1 MENIVNPFAVGRWS
15 YDDFLKNLFKAISTQ
30 RTKVGNSTGLLW
42 GFMLVFTFSSHGQ
55 NLDFQ
60 FGEQGF
66 DPGQYRNPIG
76 IEIDANDDI
85 YVVDQGRNALM
96 KFDATGNLIFDIILF
111 SPGNG
116 QGIMAIADMAMDS
129 AGNLYITHHRFHK
142 VYKYAPDGSLIMEF
156 GSEGT
161 GNGEF
166 DTPRGITI
174 DQNDNVYVVDHNNHR
189 VQVFDVDGNYLSQF
203 GSEGTEPDQFQRPF
217 SIAVDPS
224 GDIYVLDSFIDV
236 VVKKFNN
243 DGEFLFQ
250 FGSKGTDN
258 GQFSGPGKIIPDNE
272 GNIYVTNGNT
282 RDAIQKLDASGRYL
296 SRIHRSDEF
305 TATFGITT
313 DLAFDS
319 KGDIYISSKVPNI
332 EKYTFD
338 LVPEFARIRGDN
350 QVILTFSEPVE
361 TNNSNPGDF
370 MITDG
375 RGMNFPVTD
384 QNQGVEGDADITL
397 VVPGITTA
405 AGDLTVTYTNNNNE
419 VRAFQGTVFAR
430 SREVNLDND
439 HTPPELIE
447 ASVKSLN
454 QIRLVFDEPV
464 QLLPDGFAL
473 FNLLDVRSH
482 IEVELLSVEDG
493 QPGDNELILVTE
505 PLASIV
511 YPFSLFYNG
520 NQITDFGGNALEKLD
535 ERLPIDKTPI
545 ITGAVKENN
554 TEITVTF
561 NSNVGLNGLNAADFS
576 LSDSNASN
584 YAITGVADGTAADDR
599 ITLTVASIANAVGDL
614 TLTYANNNDGIHD
627 TDTPALIV
635 PSEPDGVMVDC
646 GTPEL
651 VSATKDSN
659 TQITL
664 TFNEAVQA
672 PTLNTSAFQL
682 VDIAGTVFTVTAIS
696 DPVPGDNQ
704 LTLTTSSTASFSS
717 HIRITYQNLNNGLT
731 DLQGNAMKDD
741 PLGVGIYQSG
751 AFVFTWEIKDAS
763 LTVHIPTGA
772 GNPYNYTVDWGD
784 GTVDQNQTKRAL
796 KTYANPGIYT
806 VTITGTFPRID
817 FSEIRTTSAD
827 AFVLETMLSID
838 QWGDNS
844 WTSMDGA
851 FTRCRN
857 LEIKATDAPDLSG
870 VTNMNSM
877 FFGTSV
883 NSDLNHWNVSHVT
896 HMGSLFAGA
905 RQFTGGV
912 SSWDVSNVVSMTN
925 MFNGTQIDDD
935 LSGWN
940 VSKVTNMGGMFAGT
954 AFFNSDISG
963 WDVSNVTRMG
973 SMFARAQKF
982 NQDISG
988 WNVSKVTDMGSMF
1001 ADTKVF
1007 NQPIGSWDIGAVRSI
1022 ANMFAGA
1029 QAFNQP
1035 IGSWNMQSVTST
1047 FGMFANTLVFN
1058 QDISGWNMS
1067 NVQSMGSMFAGSKAF
1082 NQPIGNWNTA
1092 KVISTEHMFD
1102 GAEAFDQP
1110 IDGWNMEKVQFT
1122 RFMFRD
1128 TKVFNQDV
1136 SAWEL
1141 NSAKYMNNMFE
1152 GSQAF
1157 NQDISDWQLPAN
1169 DIDMSYFFKDA
1180 AAFDQNL
1187 SELDV
1192 SNVTDMESMFE
1203 NAAVFDQS
1211 LAGWDISSVRYMD
1224 HMLDNSPVSQENY
1237 DATLFAWSQLP
1248 NLQRAQDITLGAEGL
1263 SFCESATARQSLIDN
1278 NSWTIV
1284 DDGQSCGL
1292 IMIDARVESDTE
1304 ISAVFSEPVHTNG
1317 GNPTDFTVTDG
1328 FGQTYEVTAQSDGIA
1343 GDEIVQLIVEDL
1355 GQAIGDLFVSY
1366 TNNHDEIL
1374 DFNSLASTAASNRV
1388 PILIDLDDT
1397 APELERG
1404 FRESDFEIIL
1414 VFTERIQALLENR
1427 EDFMVRD
1434 ENGVI
1439 FPVWRITD
1447 ETPGDNRISLRVSLH
1462 NAVGKVTVTYVDN
1475 NQEIADFGQNV
1486 LASDPIG
1493 VELEPELKILSAN
1506 LDSNTQIT
1514 LSFNA
1519 TVLTTG
1525 ANPEDF
1531 IVQDETGTVFDVS
1544 AQNDGTA
1551 GDQELVLTVADVGTA
1566 TGFLRITYKD
1576 NNQAVT
1582 NAMNSPLATN
1592 LKGVFIDIQ
1601 APDMVGIEKWSP
1613 TTMYVYFS
1621 EKVKTN
1627 EGNPT
1632 DFVVMDGT
1640 GANFVVSAQQDI
1652 FAEDSIIVLT
1662 IPNLPD
1668 AQGDITVSYTNNNDE
1683 ISDLSG
1689 LILESVSP
1697 GFTLESEP
1705 FFTSQPITTAKEGDD
1720 YRYEI
1725 THHDRNGD
1733 PLTVTAS
1740 VKPAWLNLNT
1750 ELVVT
1755 TFAGGGER
1763 GIADGSG
1770 AAAEFHHP
1778 RTLVIDDCG
1787 NMYVGESNNRIRRI
1801 SPTGEVSFLAGS
1813 VNGRSWGSTN
1823 GSHGTDRRA
1832 TLFASPRNMQMASD
1846 GSIYLVT
1853 NGDYIK
1859 KLTPDGSMIHIA
1871 GNYGGGDIDGTGTEA
1886 RFSTIGGMAIDKD
1899 DNLYTNSGANGL
1911 ATLIR
1916 KITPEGVVTTIA
1928 GSVRGFQDGPAFSA
1942 QFENMG
1948 GMAVDSQGNIYIAD
1962 TGNQRIRKLSPAGMV
1977 STFAGS
1983 GVRGISDGV
1992 GTNAEF
1998 SSPFG
2003 MTIDAMDNLYVS
2015 DFGSHLIRKITPA
2028 GVVTTI
2034 AGSGEEGHEDG
2045 PALEASLER
2054 AYGMDIDKQGNLFI
2068 TQSSLVGGFFGRE
2081 DYHAIRKIGNVYV
2094 LEGNTA
2100 GQVGSHAVTL
2110 DLTDGNGGTDSQI
2123 FNIEVTD
2130 AVPPVFTSTAA
2141 VSIEENETGVVY
2153 IAVATDQTPVTY
2165 SLASGNDNNRFDID
2179 GTTGEVTF
2187 KTPPD
2192 FEMPSD
2198 ANGDND
2204 YIIEI
2209 TASDGTNES
2218 MLLVTITVTDKTDEI
2233 YPTVTLTA
2241 AGVSPVG
2248 GVHTVTAQFSEDVTG
2263 FDVSDITISG
2273 GTINNFAAVNAS
2285 TYTFDVTS
2293 GVGAAD
2299 VDIAAGVAQD
2309 LANNDNE
2316 AAVTL
2321 NLIFDTTPPD
2331 VVLSTTAN
2339 DPNSGAFDITATFT
2353 EDVMNLATTDFTV
2366 TNGSATAVAG
2376 SGAVYTITITPA
2388 ADGTVTVNLP
2398 ANTVQDLAN
2407 NDNTASNTIT
2417 LENDETA
2424 PTITISS
2431 IASDPTAGAFD
2442 ITMTFSEAVTGF
2454 DITDLVI
2461 GNGVAG
2467 NFAGSGTSYTATIT
2481 PSSDGTVTVD
2491 IATGAGQDDATNGN
2505 TAATQFSIEND
2516 QTSPSL
2522 IISTSVGDPTS
2533 GAFMTIFTFDEDVT
2547 GFDIGDIS
2555 IGNGSVS
2562 GLSGSGALYTATVTP
2577 AADGTVT
2584 IDVAGAIAQD
2594 AAGNDNTAAAQFIIE
2609 NDETAPAVTITSA
2622 ANDPVNGALD
2632 ITLTFSEDITGL
2644 ILTDLVVSNG
2654 SASNLS
2660 GSGSIYTATI
2670 TPASDGTLTIDIATG
2685 AAQDAAGNDNT
2696 AATQF
2701 SIQADLTAP
2710 ASPAIS
2716 GISDDTGSDASDQV
2730 TNDNTLIFTGTA
2742 EANSTV
2748 ELFIDGVS
2756 AGTTTV
2762 DGSGNWTYDHSA
2774 TVLADADYDVTAT
2787 ATDAAM
2793 NTSALSAILIVT
2805 VDTVTPVDPVLSTI
2819 SDDNGISNTDIITND
2834 PTLVFAGTA
2843 EPFAAIAIGSGPF
2856 TLVTTTADA
2865 NGDWIADA
2873 TFRSFTT
2880 SLNLFVTAT
2889 DLAGNTSSNSNTFF
2903 IGIDTVLPTV
2913 QSIVRADPN
2922 PTTVSSVDFT
2932 VTFSENVYGLTTS
2945 NFSLDFTATQDADI
2959 ASISASSGT
2968 TFTVTVNNI
2977 TGSGTFGLNLTD
2989 LTGVMD
2995 EAGNGLGGTFTGEVY
3010 NTNFFPTDI
3019 TLSASS
3025 ILENNAIGD
3034 VVAVLS
3040 TTDADVAD
3048 THSYSFVAGAGGI
3061 DNASFTIVGNEL
3073 RAAESFDLET
3083 KATYFI
3089 ELRTDDGRGGTFD
3102 KTFTITIDNVPEAD
3116 LRITGNNDIPATPL
3130 GITTTFDV
3138 TIHNDGDAAL
3148 NVTSVLYPT
3157 AFGGPVSGITV
3168 APASSQVVTMTF
3180 TPTVAQLYTGDIT
3193 INTNGGTGILSVS
3206 ADGAII
3212 TSVDDGLLKAESI
3225 NLYPNPASDIVTIDL
3240 SKYNGRALDIG
3251 LYDMSGM
3258 KTFGVNDY
3266 KEASLKLDISG
3277 YHNGLYLVQ
3286 FTDGKSTVQKKIM
3299 IRK

>member
-1 MENIVNPFAVGRWS
+1 MEKTLKPEPFWYRRVPEYCRRFFA
-15 YDDFLKNLFKAISTQ
+15 AIQ
-30 RTKVGNSTGLLW
+30 KPMEKPIGHLLIY
-42 GFMLVFTFSSHGQ
+42 GFMFILTFNAQAQ

-66 DPGQYRNPIG
+66 DPGQFRSPIG
-76 IEIDANDDI
+76 IEIDTNDDI
-85 YVVDQGRNALM
+85 YVVDPGRSALL
-96 KFDATGNLIFDIILF
+96 KFDATGNLIFDIVLLH
-111 SPGNG
+111 PVNG
-116 QGIMAIADMAMDS
+116 LQITAITDMAMDS
-129 AGNLYITHHRFHK
+129 SGNLYITDHRFHK
-142 VYKYAPDGSLIMEF
+142 VYKYAPDGSPIIEF
-156 GSEGT
+156 GGEGT
-161 GNGEF
+161 GDGEF
-166 DTPRGITI
+166 DTPRGIAI

-224 GDIYVLDSFIDV
+224 GDIYVLDSFMDV
-236 VVKKFNN
+236 VIKKFAN

-250 FGSKGTDN
+250 FGSKGPDN
-258 GQFSGPGKIIPDNE
+258 GQFFGPGKIIPDSE

-305 TATFGITT
+305 TASVGRTT

-319 KGDIYISSKVPNI
+319 KGDIYLSSQVPNI

-350 QVILTFSEPVE
+350 QVVLTFSEPVE

-397 VVPGITTA
+397 VVPGITAA

-430 SREVNLDND
+430 SRTVNLDND

-464 QLLPDGFAL
+464 QLLPDGSAL
-473 FNLLDVRSH
+473 FNLLDVRSF

-520 NQITDFGGNALEKLD
+520 NQITDFGGNALGRAD
-535 ERLPIDKTPI
+535 DRLPIDKTPI
-545 ITGAVKENN
+545 ITEAVKENN

-561 NSNVGLNGLNAADFS
+561 NSNVALNGLSPADFS
-576 LSDSNASN
+576 LSDTNASS
-584 YAITGVADGTAADDR
+584 YAITGVDDGTAGDDQ

-614 TLTYANNNDGIHD
+614 RLTYANNNDGIHD
-627 TDTPALIV
+627 IDTPALIV
-635 PSEPDGVMVDC
+635 PSEPEGVVVDC
-646 GTPEL
+646 GSPEL

-664 TFNEAVQA
+664 TFTEAVQA

-682 VDIAGTVFTVTAIS
+682 VDVSGTDFTVTAIS

-731 DLQGNAMKDD
+731 DLEGNAMKDD

-751 AFVFTWEIKDAS
+751 AFVFTWEIKDAG

-772 GNPYNYTVDWGD
+772 STPYNYTVDWGD

-851 FTRCRN
+851 FSRCRN

-883 NSDLNHWNVSHVT
+883 NSDLNHWDVSNVT

-912 SSWDVSNVVSMTN
+912 SSWDVSNVIFMGG

-940 VSKVTNMGGMFAGT
+940 VSKATNMAAMFAGT
-954 AFFNSDISG
+954 ASFNSDISG
-963 WDVSNVTRMG
+963 WDVSNVTTMA

-988 WNVSKVTDMGSMF
+988 WNVSKATDMAGMF

-1035 IGSWNMQSVTST
+1035 IGNWNMQSVHST
-1047 FGMFANTLVFN
+1047 FGMFANTPVFN

-1067 NVQSMGSMFAGSKAF
+1067 NVQHMSRMFADTKAF
-1082 NQPIGNWNTA
+1082 NQPIGNWNIA
-1092 KVISTEHMFD
+1092 KVITTEHMFD
-1102 GAEAFDQP
+1102 GAEAFNQP
-1110 IDGWNMEKVQFT
+1110 IGDWNMQNVQFT
-1122 RFMFRD
+1122 RFMFRN
-1128 TKVFNQDV
+1128 TKAFNQDI

-1141 NSAKYMNNMFE
+1141 NSAEDMSNMFE

-1157 NQDISDWQLPAN
+1157 NQDISDWPLLAD
-1169 DIDMSYFFKDA
+1169 DIDMSYFFKGA
-1180 AAFDQNL
+1180 AAFNQDL

-1211 LAGWDISSVRYMD
+1211 LAGWDISSVRHMD
-1224 HMLDNSPVSQENY
+1224 HMLDNSHISQENY

-1263 SFCESATARQSLIDN
+1263 SFCESATARQSLISN
-1278 NSWTIV
+1278 NSWTII

-1292 IMIDARVESDTE
+1292 IMVDARVESDTE
-1304 ISAVFSEPVHTNG
+1304 ISAVFSEPIHTNG
-1317 GNPTDFTVTDG
+1317 GNPTDFIVTDG
-1328 FGQTYEVTAQSDGIA
+1328 FGQTYEVIAQSDGIA
-1343 GDEIVQLIVEDL
+1343 GDEIVQLTVEDL

-1366 TNNHDEIL
+1366 TNNHGEIL
-1374 DFNSLASTAASNRV
+1374 DFNSLASAAASNRV

-1427 EDFMVRD
+1427 EDFIVRD
-1434 ENGVI
+1434 ENGAV
-1439 FPVWRITD
+1439 FPVSRITD

-1462 NAVGKVTVTYVDN
+1462 NAMGKVTVTYVDN
-1475 NQEIADFGQNV
+1475 NQEVADFGQNV

-1493 VELEPELKILSAN
+1493 VELEPELKMLSAN
-1506 LDSNTQIT
+1506 LNSNTQIT

-1531 IVQDETGTVFDVS
+1531 VVQDATGSVFAVS
-1544 AQNDGTA
+1544 AQSDGTA
-1551 GDQELVLTVADVGTA
+1551 GDEELVLTVADVVTA

-1582 NAMNSPLATN
+1582 NAMNAPLATN
-1592 LKGVFIDIQ
+1592 LRGVFIDIQ

-1613 TTMYVYFS
+1613 TTIYAYFS

-1627 EGNPT
+1627 AGNPT
-1632 DFVVMDGT
+1632 DFVVTDGMGT
-1640 GANFVVSAQQDI
+1640 NLPVTAQQDI

-1662 IPNLPD
+1662 VPDLPT
-1668 AQGDITVSYTNNNDE
+1668 AQGDITVTYENNHDE

-1689 LILESVSP
+1689 LVLESVNP

-1705 FFTSQPITTAKEGDD
+1705 FFTSQPITTVKEGDD

-1740 VKPAWLNLNT
+1740 VKPAWLSLNT

-1755 TFAGGGER
+1755 TFAGGSER
-1763 GIADGSG
+1763 GIQDGVG
-1770 AAAEFHHP
+1770 TEAAFYTP
-1778 RTLVIDDCG
+1778 RTLVVDDCG
-1787 NMYVGESNNRIRRI
+1787 NMYVGEGNHRIRRI

-1813 VNGRSWGSTN
+1813 VNGRSSGSTN

-1859 KLTPDGSMIHIA
+1859 KLTPDGSMTHIA

-1886 RFSTIGGMAIDKD
+1886 RFATIGGMAIDKD
-1899 DNLYTNSGANGL
+1899 DNLYTNSGANGI

-1928 GSVRGFQDGPAFSA
+1928 GSVRGYQDGPAFSA
-1942 QFENMG
+1942 RFENMG

-1983 GVRGISDGV
+1983 GVRGTSDGA

-2003 MTIDAMDNLYVS
+2003 MTIDDMDNLYVS
-2015 DFGSHLIRKITPA
+2015 DFGSHLIRKITPT

-2054 AYGMDIDKQGNLFI
+2054 AYGMAIDKQGNLFI
-2068 TQSSLVGGFFGRE
+2068 TQSSLGGGFFGRE

-2100 GQVGSHAVTL
+2100 GQVGNHSVTL
-2110 DLTDGNGGTDSQI
+2110 DLNDGNGGTDTQT

-2130 AVPPVFTSTAA
+2130 AVPPVFTSAIAASVGENTTGTIYTA
-2141 VSIEENETGVVY
+2141 T
-2153 IAVATDQTPVTY
+2153 ATDLTAITY
-2165 SLASGNDNNRFDID
+2165 SLTTGNDNSRFNID
-2179 GTTGEVTF
+2179 GSTGEISF
-2187 KTPPD
+2187 NTPPD
-2192 FEMPSD
+2192 FENPSD
-2198 ANGDND
+2198 GNSDNA
-2204 YIIEI
+2204 YVIEI
-2209 TASDGTNES
+2209 IASDGTNQS
-2218 MLLVTITVTDKTDEI
+2218 TLMVTITVTDKIDETP
-2233 YPTVTLTA
+2233 PTVTLTA

-2263 FDVSDITISG
+2263 FDVTDITITG
-2273 GTINNFAAVNAS
+2273 GTAGNFVMVNAS
-2285 TYTFDVTS
+2285 TYTFEVTS
-2293 GVGAAD
+2293 TVGAAD
-2299 VDIAAGVAQD
+2299 VDISAGVAKD
-2309 LANNDNE
+2309 AADNDNL
-2316 AAVTL
+2316 AATQL

-2331 VVLSTTAN
+2331 VTLSTVAS

-2353 EDVMNLATTDFTV
+2353 EDVMNVTTTDFNV
-2366 TNGSATAVAG
+2366 TNGTATAISG
-2376 SGAVYTITITPA
+2376 SGAVYTVTITPI

-2407 NDNTASNTIT
+2407 NDNTVSNTIS
-2417 LENDETA
+2417 LKNDETA
-2424 PTITISS
+2424 PTVTIVSA
-2431 IASDPTAGAFD
+2431 ASDPTAGAFD
-2442 ITMTFSEAVTGF
+2442 ITITFSEAVTGF
-2454 DITDLVI
+2454 DITGLTV

-2467 NFAGSGTSYTATIT
+2467 NFAGSGDTYAATIT
-2481 PSSDGTVTVD
+2481 PASDGTVTVD
-2491 IATGAGQDDATNGN
+2491 IVAGAGQDDATNGN
-2505 TAATQFSIEND
+2505 VAATQFSIEND
-2516 QTSPSL
+2516 ETSPNL
-2522 IISTSVGDPTS
+2522 IISTSAGDPVS
-2533 GAFMTIFTFDEDVT
+2533 GAFTATFTFDEDVT
-2547 GFDIGDIS
+2547 GFGIGDIS
-2555 IGNGSVS
+2555 VGNGSVS
-2562 GLSGSGALYTATVTP
+2562 GLSGSGGLYTATVTP
-2577 AADGTVT
+2577 VSDGTVT
-2584 IDVAGAIAQD
+2584 VDVPGAIAQD
-2594 AAGNDNTAAAQFIIE
+2594 AAGNDNTAAAQFSIE
-2609 NDETAPAVTITSA
+2609 NDETAPTVTITST
-2622 ANDPVNGALD
+2622 ANDPINGAFD
-2632 ITLTFSEDITGL
+2632 ITLTFSEDVTGFA
-2644 ILTDLVVSNG
+2644 LTDLTITNAT
-2654 SASNLS
+2654 ASNLS
-2660 GSGSIYTATI
+2660 GSGAVYTVTV
-2670 TPASDGTLTIDIATG
+2670 TPASDGALTVDIAAG
-2685 AAQDAAGNDNT
+2685 VVQDAAGNDNT
-2696 AATQF
+2696 VAPQF

-2710 ASPAIS
+2710 VPPVIS
-2716 GISDDTGSDASDQV
+2716 GISDDTGADATDRI
-2730 TNDNTLIFTGTA
+2730 TNDNTLIFNGTA

-2748 ELFIDGVS
+2748 EVFIDGMS
-2756 AGTTTV
+2756 IGTTTT
-2762 DGSGNWTYDHSA
+2762 DGSGNWTFDHSA
-2774 TVLADADYDVTAT
+2774 TTLADADYDVTAT
-2787 ATDAAM
+2787 TTDAAT
-2793 NTSALSAILIVT
+2793 NTSASSAVLTVT
-2805 VDTVTPVDPVLSTI
+2805 VDTVTPADPILSTI
-2819 SDDNGISNTDIITND
+2819 SDDTGISSTDIITND
-2834 PTLVFAGTA
+2834 PTLIYSGTA
-2843 EPFAAIAIGSGPF
+2843 EPFATVIVGAGPF
-2856 TLVTTTADA
+2856 TLQTTTADA
-2865 NGDWIADA
+2865 SGDWTADV
-2873 TFRSFTT
+2873 TFRPFTSSIT
-2880 SLNLFVTAT
+2880 IFITAT
-2889 DLAGNTSSNSNTFF
+2889 DAAGNASSNSNTFL
-2903 IGIDTVLPTV
+2903 IGIDTVVPTV

-2922 PTTVSSVDFT
+2922 PTTASSVDFT
-2932 VTFSENVYGLTTS
+2932 VTFSEDVYGLTTG
-2945 NFSLDFTATQDADI
+2945 NFNLALTSTQNADI

-2968 TFTVTVNNI
+2968 TFTVTVDNI

-2995 EAGNGLGGTFTGEVY
+2995 IAGNGLGGTFTGEVY

-3019 TLSASS
+3019 MLSVSS

-3034 VVAVLS
+3034 LVATLT
-3040 TTDADVAD
+3040 TTDNDAGD
-3048 THSYSFVAGAGGI
+3048 THTYSLVAGTGDT
-3061 DNASFTIVGNEL
+3061 DNASFTISGDQL
-3073 RAAESFDLET
+3073 LAAEAFDLET
-3083 KATYFI
+3083 KASYDI
-3089 ELRTDDGRGGTFD
+3089 RIQTDDGRGGIYEEA
-3102 KTFTITIDNVPEAD
+3102 FTITIDNVPEAD
-3116 LRITGNNDIPATPL
+3116 LRITGDGNIPATPL

-3138 TIHNDGDAAL
+3138 TIHNDGDATL
-3148 NVTSVLYPT
+3148 NVTSILYPT
-3157 AFGGPVSGITV
+3157 AFGGPVAGITV

-3180 TPTVAQLYTGDIT
+3180 TPTAAQLYTGDIT
-3193 INTNGGTGILSVS
+3193 INSNGGTGVLSVS

-3212 TSVDDGLLKAESI
+3212 TAIDDGLLRAESI
-3225 NLYPNPASDIVTIDL
+3225 NIYPNPAADMVTIDL
-3240 SKYNGRALDIG
+3240 SQYNGRTLDIQ
-3251 LYDMSGM
+3251 LYDMSG
-3258 KTFGVNDY
+3258 TEAFGISDY
-3266 KEASLKLDISG
+3266 KATSLKLDVSG
-3277 YHNGLYLVQ
+3277 YHNGLYLVR